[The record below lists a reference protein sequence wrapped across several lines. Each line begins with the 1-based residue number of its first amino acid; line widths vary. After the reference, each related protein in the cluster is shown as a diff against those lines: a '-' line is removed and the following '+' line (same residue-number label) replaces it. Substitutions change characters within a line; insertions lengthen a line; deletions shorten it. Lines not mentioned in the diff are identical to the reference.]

1 MSYRTLHALTC
12 AALLAATPLAAAE
25 PMNAEEFDAYTR
37 GKTLY
42 YGQSGQAYGVEEY
55 KDDREVVWSFLDGE
69 CIEGRWYEDARGYI
83 CFVYEDDRLGP
94 QCWQFFRAP
103 GGGLTAIFEDDTA
116 VPLYEAGESDEPMQC
131 LGPEVGV

>member
-1 MSYRTLHALTC
+1 MLRHALSLL
-12 AALLAATPLAAAE
+12 AGSALLAATPLLAAQ
-25 PMNAEEFDAYTR
+25 PMSAEEFDAYTR

-42 YGQSGQAYGVEEY
+42 YGQAGRAYGVEEY
-55 KDDREVVWSFLDGE
+55 KDNREVVWSFLDGE
-69 CIEGRWYEDARGYI
+69 CIEGRWYEDSRGYI
-83 CFVYEDDRLGP
+83 CFVYEDDLLGP

-103 GGGLTAIFEDDTA
+103 GGGLTAIFEDETT